1 MRSRTL
7 IPVGLVA
14 ALALALVPLASAAT
28 PDRNLIRM
36 GRGMAGISLADTQ
49 AEVKAVLGQ
58 PAKTKTGSNVFGTY
72 TELRYKGKLRVTFQG
87 NEDVSAISTAGE
99 GQRTKQGIHVGSS
112 ENRLRQKVRGLA
124 CETVGGR
131 RSCTRG
137 KLLPG
142 RRVTVFFI
150 KASTRRITRITVA
163 FVID

>member
-7 IPVGLVA
+7 IPLA
-14 ALALALVPLASAAT
+14 AAVALALVPVASAAT
-28 PDRNLIRM
+28 PDPNLIRL

-58 PAKTKTGSNVFGTY
+58 PAKTRTGSNDFGTY

-87 NEDVSAISTAGE
+87 NENVSAISTAGE
-99 GQRTKQGIHVGSS
+99 GQQTKQGIHVGSS
-112 ENRLRQKVRGLA
+112 ETRLRQKIAGLK

-137 KLLPG
+137 KLLAG

-150 KASTRRITRITVA
+150 NASTGRVTRITVA